1 MLGMT
6 LESAWI
12 ATAVGLAGGVA
23 LAIALVR
30 AVLPRIA
37 AASPDPLLM
46 VRLAFAGTVVA
57 ALPAL
62 VLSLVVGATLGG
74 ALGRQLSA
82 QAGLR
87 ATAVPVGQAFGTA
100 LVFAVVLLTG
110 TASGVALGKA
120 LFYRRQRR
128 ARR

>member
-82 QAGLR
+82 LAGLG